1 MSATVT
7 KPNLLFAGLSCLD
20 HIWQVE
26 RFPPTAS
33 RTHSSAYHLQGGG
46 AAATAAVTAAKLGAN
61 AELWALHGDDM
72 NGRVALGELERA
84 NVNCS
89 HLRTLPNAKTF
100 VSAVLVDPAGE
111 RHIFPYRGENLQ
123 DSAEGWYYG
132 RLANVDCVLTDG
144 RHPLM
149 NEAVLREARRLGVP
163 TVGDWSNT
171 RNWALTRFVD
181 YLIVSEECA
190 AEVLGDD
197 DPEAALAK
205 LRGFDEQLVGITLG
219 EQGFLFEQHGK
230 LRHVPA
236 LHVDAVDTT
245 GAGDVFHGAYAYGVA
260 MGYDVDYCA
269 LFASVT
275 AALSC
280 TGVGR
285 STIPD
290 AVEVATLLEEKTAK
304 EIDEMQWT

>member
-1 MSATVT
+1 M
-7 KPNLLFAGLSCLD
+7 
-20 HIWQVE
+20 
-26 RFPPTAS
+26 
-33 RTHSSAYHLQGGG
+33 QGGG

-72 NGRVALGELERA
+72 NGRVALDELMHVG
-84 NVNCS
+84 VNCAY
-89 HLRTLPNAKTF
+89 LRTIPNAKTF

-111 RHIFPYRGENLQ
+111 RHIFPYRGENLM
-123 DSAEGWYYG
+123 DSAEGWDYERIAG
-132 RLANVDCVLTDG
+132 MNCVLTDG

-149 NEAVLREARRLGVP
+149 NEAVLQEARRRGVP
-163 TVGDWSNT
+163 TVGDWSNM
-171 RNWALTRFVD
+171 RNWELTRSVD

-197 DPEAALAK
+197 DPEAALVK
-205 LRGFDEQLVGITLG
+205 LKRFDEQLVGITLG

-285 STIPD
+285 SAIPNAGRGCD
-290 AVEVATLLEEKTAK
+290 TLREEDG
-304 EIDEMQWT
+304 EGDG

>member
-1 MSATVT
+1 M
-7 KPNLLFAGLSCLD
+7 
-20 HIWQVE
+20 
-26 RFPPTAS
+26 
-33 RTHSSAYHLQGGG
+33 QGGG

-72 NGRVALGELERA
+72 NGRVARGELMQA
-84 NVNCS
+84 GVNCA
-89 HLRTLPNAKTF
+89 HLRTVPNAKTF

-111 RHIFPYRGENLQ
+111 RHIFPYRGESLT
-123 DSAEGWYYG
+123 DSVEGWDYE
-132 RLANVDCVLTDG
+132 RLADMSCVLTDG
-144 RHPLM
+144 RHPKM
-149 NEAVLREARRLGVP
+149 SEAVLQEARRRGVP

-171 RNWALTRFVD
+171 RNWELTRSVD

-205 LRGFDEQLVGITLG
+205 LKRFDGQLVGITLG

-236 LHVDAVDTT
+236 LVVNAVDTT

-285 STIPD
+285 SAIPS
-290 AVEVATLLEEKTAK
+290 AVEVAKLLEEKTAK
-304 EIDEMQWT
+304 EMDEMQWT